1 MAVQVAEDDDHFL
14 GQAETYGLM
23 GIYGGHFVG
32 QALAA
37 GFATVEEPKFVQSLH
52 CYFLLPGDP
61 GVPIHYAVTRLR
73 EGHASDV
80 RNIVAYQKGRPVFQ
94 MMASFKLPEEGD
106 EHQPEMPIVRD
117 VESLLEEL
125 NTQKSPFNPP
135 PTLAGRTEMVLASD
149 HFMQPAY
156 VAGRAA
162 TLKLWMRCNS
172 ERALSHRESQ
182 IALAFMSDSTLMFNS
197 VIPHGQWVLFDQRS
211 SAAADGRGMNH
222 GELYNREGQLIMT
235 AVQEDHI
242 ATITFNRPEQ
252 RNAYT
257 PEMAVKLT
265 QYLSDCDKDPDVRAV
280 IITGAGKA
288 FCVGLDMNDVRER
301 GSREDPDAAEGN
313 AAFFEKREANWVK
326 VEPDALPK
334 FGRRNAN
341 PFGTG

>member
-1 MAVQVAEDDDHFL
+1 MSH
-14 GQAETYGLM
+14 
-23 GIYGGHFVG
+23 
-32 QALAA
+32 
-37 GFATVEEPKFVQSLH
+37 
-52 CYFLLPGDP
+52 LL
-61 GVPIHYAVTRLR
+61 
-73 EGHASDV
+73 
-80 RNIVAYQKGRPVFQ
+80 
-94 MMASFKLPEEGD
+94 
-106 EHQPEMPIVRD
+106 
-117 VESLLEEL
+117 
-125 NTQKSPFNPP
+125 
-135 PTLAGRTEMVLASD
+135 
-149 HFMQPAY
+149 
-156 VAGRAA
+156 
-162 TLKLWMRCNS
+162 
-172 ERALSHRESQ
+172 LSK
-182 IALAFMSDSTLMFNS
+182 
-197 VIPHGQWVLFDQRS
+197 
-211 SAAADGRGMNH
+211 
-222 GELYNREGQLIMT
+222 
-235 AVQEDHI
+235 EDHI